1 LSYWLAARNLSHLK
15 LEFSRKLFERA
26 EAMKKNRFSEEPII
40 GILTQGETWTED
52 GGAVPWAL
60 DQCGDLLRLGAEV
73 QQDGGAE
80 AQR

>member
-1 LSYWLAARNLSHLK
+1 
-15 LEFSRKLFERA
+15 
-26 EAMKKNRFSEEPII
+26 MKKNRFSEEPII